1 MVESDSHT
9 SNEANEQEKRRDRNY
24 KGLQAHDRRRD
35 EEIGQGGNMCS
46 VNYFGFINS
55 ACLIRLSC
63 FPQPH
68 GCTPL
73 SSPVMALQRPWPFIH
88 YSIQMTPP
96 KDPKIS
102 LAAPKL
108 PHQIFLFGHVP
119 RSHSR
124 ASNRRRRNTDA
135 TDAVVTPAQ

>member
-63 FPQPH
+63 FPPPH
-68 GCTPL
+68 GCDSSVISSHGSSAPL
-73 SSPVMALQRPWPFIH
+73 ALYTLFYPNDTTQGSQNFPGCAQTASPNFFVW
-88 YSIQMTPP
+88 TC
-96 KDPKIS
+96 
-102 LAAPKL
+102 
-108 PHQIFLFGHVP
+108 
-119 RSHSR
+119 
-124 ASNRRRRNTDA
+124 A
-135 TDAVVTPAQ
+135 TQPQSGK